1 MAESCQGAAKLLG
14 CRGRPE
20 WCLKRPAHRSRRQTL
35 YSFHPDP
42 LRIGTLAVDPPLI
55 LAPMAG
61 ITDRVYR
68 RIMAEHGAGMVTT
81 EMISAE
87 GICRN
92 SRATWN
98 LCTVDPLHPAP
109 TAVQLFGARPE
120 AMAEA
125 ARRLEQQGAVLID
138 INAGCPVRKVM
149 RQGAGA
155 ILLEN
160 PGLLALIV
168 EQVKRA
174 VTLPVTV
181 KIRLGWDEQSV
192 RPVEIARRLAAAGAD
207 GLTVHARTGQA
218 TLCGCGGL
226 VMDPPGESGSGYP
239 GNRQRRCHES
249 CPGAE
254 NAPGNGMRWSHG
266 GTGQYRQS
274 LAVCG
279 HCRALGRATGSRT
292 DLELDG
298 LPRDHSFPCPR
309 AAQIAPDKG
318 DWPAA
323 QNSHLVSVGLSGG
336 VAGAPA
342 TDGNER
348 AGKHAGSGRF
358 QSRGVAGKGVP
369 FPAVKVPEDAGLP
382 VATSNG
388 SGDKN

>member
-1 MAESCQGAAKLLG
+1 
-14 CRGRPE
+14 
-20 WCLKRPAHRSRRQTL
+20 L
-35 YSFHPDP
+35 YSFRPDP

-98 LCTVDPLHPAP
+98 LCTVDPLYPAP

-192 RPVEIARRLAAAGAD
+192 RPVEIATMLAAAGAD
-207 GLTVHARTGQA
+207 GLTVHARTARQNYAGVADWSWIRQVKA
-218 TLCGCGGL
+218 AVDIPVIGNGDVTSPVLAQRMLQETGCDGVMVGRASIGNPWLFAVIAARWGRRPDLERTLNWMDFRETVRFHVEELLKLRRKKGIGL
-226 VMDPPGESGSGYP
+226 LRRIPMWYLSG
-239 GNRQRRCHES
+239 
-249 CPGAE
+249 CPGV
-254 NAPGNGMRWSHG
+254 S
-266 GTGQYRQS
+266 QVRQQLMALS
-274 LAVCG
+274 EPESMLDLVDSKVEEWLA
-279 HCRALGRATGSRT
+279 
-292 DLELDG
+292 
-298 LPRDHSFPCPR
+298 RD
-309 AAQIAPDKG
+309 
-318 DWPAA
+318 
-323 QNSHLVSVGLSGG
+323 
-336 VAGAPA
+336 
-342 TDGNER
+342 
-348 AGKHAGSGRF
+348 
-358 QSRGVAGKGVP
+358 VP
-369 FPAVKVPEDAGLP
+369 FPAVKVPEDSGLP